1 MPSRNQNHHH
11 GGACD
16 ASCHGRD
23 HVSCHDRDHVSYHDR
38 DHASC
43 HDRDGYRHLSPS
55 LPPYIHSSIGPFAP
69 AKTFELR

>member
-1 MPSRNQNHHH
+1 MPSQNQNHHH
-11 GGACD
+11 DGACD
-16 ASCHGRD
+16 ASCHD

>member
-11 GGACD
+11 DDACD
-16 ASCHGRD
+16 VSYRD
-23 HVSCHDRDHVSYHDR
+23 HVSCHGRDHVSYHDR
-38 DHASC
+38 DHVSC
-43 HDRDGYRHLSPS
+43 HDRGGYRHLSPS